1 MAPRYVLCP
10 CCEFP
15 TVVRGCE
22 LDFPR
27 HCRQCKKA
35 YTPGDVAESSNV
47 VRQSDSPT
55 TRPSKR
61 RRALIFRALFRPRP
75 RGAL

>member
-35 YTPGDVAESSNV
+35 YTPGDVVESSNA
-47 VRQSDSPT
+47 VRQVEESND
-55 TRPSKR
+55 RPSKR
-61 RRALIFRALFRPRP
+61 RRSLIFRALFRPRP
-75 RGAL
+75 HGAV

>member
-15 TVVRGCE
+15 AVVRGFE

-35 YTPGDVAESSNV
+35 YTPGEVAEPSNA
-47 VRQSDSPT
+47 VRQSDAPNK
-55 TRPSKR
+55 RPSKR
-61 RRALIFRALFRPRP
+61 RRSLIFRALFRPRP
-75 RGAL
+75 HGAV